1 MVWTQIF
8 KHTEASKEPPEAA
21 TRRCSY
27 KKCVLKICR
36 KFTGENPC
44 RSVIS
49 IKLHHPEVFSGK
61 GVLKICSKFTGE
73 HPCRSVIS
81 IKLLQYFP
89 VNLLHI
95 FRTPFAKNTSRRQ
108 LLISYLLKM
117 ILLRRHRTLDLEKR
131 EIIFVSLSKCS
142 SILVVKCRQL

>member
-44 RSVIS
+44 RSVVS
-49 IKLHHPEVFSGK
+49 IKLQSNFIEITLRHG
-61 GVLKICSKFTGE
+61 CS
-73 HPCRSVIS
+73 
-81 IKLLQYFP
+81 P

-95 FRTPFAKNTSRRQ
+95 FRTPFAKNTSGRQ

>member
-1 MVWTQIF
+1 MVWTQIL

-49 IKLHHPEVFSGK
+49 IKLQSNFIEITLRHG
-61 GVLKICSKFTGE
+61 CS
-73 HPCRSVIS
+73 
-81 IKLLQYFP
+81 P

-95 FRTPFAKNTSRRQ
+95 FRTSFAKNTSGRQ

-117 ILLRRHRTLDLEKR
+117 ILLRQYRTLHLENR